1 MSSITKPSEDTGK
14 PVVKRGVGRPRQVSL
29 EQIFAAASDIGLGN
43 LTLQAVADTLGVTP
57 QALYHHVKGREDLI
71 AQVVAAVTE
80 RFPVQPYTGEGWSS
94 WAVSFAHALLEMY
107 AAVPGLADYT
117 IRRTHTGYNV
127 LIRHE
132 MSIKAARQSGFDE
145 VGALYATRAIVE
157 FVAGWVARSERRN
170 VTERELE
177 IHPDLEFRQSV
188 LDNKDDQYPEL
199 KKSLQAAG
207 DLEPS
212 HRFDYTLRA
221 LIFGLENN
229 MAISASQQTQA
240 RP

>member
-1 MSSITKPSEDTGK
+1 MTSIPNPAADTVKPAA
-14 PVVKRGVGRPRQVSL
+14 KRGVGRPRQVSL
-29 EQIFAAASDIGLGN
+29 EQIFAAAADIGLGN
-43 LTLQAVADTLGVTP
+43 LTLQAVAETLGVTP

-71 AQVVAAVTE
+71 AQFVGGITE
-80 RFPVQPYTGEGWSS
+80 RFPVQPYTGQGWAS
-94 WAVSFAHALLEMY
+94 WAVSFAQALLEMY

-117 IRRTHTGYNV
+117 IRRTHTGHNV

-188 LDNKDDQYPEL
+188 LENSDEKYPEL

-221 LIFGLENN
+221 LIYGLENN
-229 MAISASQQTQA
+229 MNISRKA
-240 RP
+240 